1 MTEPNKIKLKVEGD
15 IDFEGLYKK
24 LWHTGEIP
32 LKRRPRIPFPAPIT
46 LLVPFKARQ
55 YSEGYLE
62 SLETSIRNV
71 GMIHK
76 PLATVNVEAKNFPVL
91 SGNARAIAAKR
102 IPMPYLEVNLI
113 FLTKEETY
121 QILFEG
127 NEQDEMNPI
136 DEAVWYRDWQA
147 ETGITQAKIAEKR
160 NLKQSTI
167 ANKIRL
173 LTLPPYVIKLM
184 RQGKVSVNQALQI
197 LTVKDMK
204 TQVEL
209 AELCAE
215 GLSDKELKS
224 RIEQAKLKQ
233 LAGKAKYFD
242 EERIKPTKP
251 TPSKPSKKPPRTE
264 PPKIDKED
272 ETKFERKLSEH
283 DYFRSNI
290 DSWYAQCQLT
300 DCPYCPIR
308 DDTCVPLIRTYRQIM
323 NRKPEEIPEHY
334 QKLIKFLKE
343 KGELRQLY

>member
-1 MTEPNKIKLKVEGD
+1 MAESVEDD

-32 LKRRPRIPFPAPIT
+32 LKRRPRMPHTVPIT

-76 PLATVNVEAKNFPVL
+76 PLATVDAEAKNFPVL
-91 SGNARAIAAKR
+91 SGNARVIAAQR

-184 RQGKVSVNQALQI
+184 RQGKVRENEALLI
-197 LTVKDMK
+197 LTVKDTK

-215 GLSDKELKS
+215 GLSFKELKS

-242 EERIKPTKP
+242 EEERITPTKP
-251 TPSKPSKKPPRTE
+251 TPPKPSKIPPRTE

-272 ETKFERKLSEH
+272 ETDTEKFERKLSEH
-283 DYFRSNI
+283 DYFKSNI
-290 DSWYAQCQLT
+290 DSWVAQCQLRE
-300 DCPYCPIR
+300 CSNCPIR
-308 DDTCVPLIRTYRQIM
+308 DDTCIPLIRTNLQIM
-323 NRKPEEIPEHY
+323 NRKPEEIPAQY
-334 QKLIKFLKE
+334 QKLIKFLKD
-343 KGELRQLY
+343 KGTLKQLY